1 MATCY
6 FLATETGQCPE
17 FQVELIL
24 KVNHVRSSTEYSVKA
39 GGSRLGKGCTSRELL
54 KIFGINFHSFRNFGM
69 NFHSFGIF
77 GMDFHSFW
85 NFS

>member
-24 KVNHVRSSTEYSVKA
+24 KVNYVRSSTEYSVKVKVQIVERLF
-39 GGSRLGKGCTSRELL
+39 GGKCQRNSFHPMNLL
-54 KIFGINFHSFRNFGM
+54 IR
-69 NFHSFGIF
+69 
-77 GMDFHSFW
+77 
-85 NFS
+85 